1 MIKLKQKNIDRIDLT
16 LDYLIDMTFDS
27 HNYEN
32 WNDVPIKYRA
42 TIATLRKIIGK
53 IKNSERERPL

>member
-1 MIKLKQKNIDRIDLT
+1 MKLKQKNINRLDLT

-32 WNDVPIKYRA
+32 WKDIPIEYRSA
-42 TIATLRKIIGK
+42 IKILRKLIS
-53 IKNSERERPL
+53 NSQGRKWLDHLL

>member
-27 HNYEN
+27 HNYKN
-32 WNDVPIKYRA
+32 WNDVPIEYRA

-53 IKNSERERPL
+53 IKNSERKRFI